1 MTLKA
6 PINAGHMVPN
16 AMEIFIAK
24 RWSDPLMQVGYYKD
38 QDLATAGETS
48 DDVYSNG
55 SLKKI
60 KDWNKVKVSFSL
72 HELTNEKLEILQ
84 LGLISMKAG
93 TVVGE
98 VENFMPGSWSFDK
111 DILLKYSNQDGTPA
125 DVTKVEALIN
135 GVVKPLTKGTDYE
148 VIVTSLGA
156 TAIKLKKGTL
166 LTDTAPVNVKLTV
179 TYSATANDVK
189 VVEHKANSLAKGFV
203 MVLVNEF
210 EYDGKK
216 KSIKLYVEDCQA
228 SKALMKQIAD
238 NDGTTAWIPVEITGT
253 IVKQDNLGFSLA

>member
-1 MTLKA
+1 MTLKT

-16 AMEIFIAK
+16 AMEIFVAK
-24 RWSDPLMQVGYYKD
+24 RWSDPLMQVGFYKD
-38 QDLATAGETS
+38 QEIAAAGESS

-60 KDWNKVKVSFSL
+60 KDGNKVKVNFSL

-84 LGLISMKAG
+84 LGLISMKSG

-98 VENFMPGSWSFDK
+98 VESFMPGAWSFDK
-111 DILLKYSNQDGTPA
+111 DILLKYSNQDGTA
-125 DVTKVEALIN
+125 TEVTKVEALIN
-135 GVVKPLTKGTDYE
+135 GVVKTLVKGTDYD
-148 VIVTSLGA
+148 VVVTSLGS

-179 TYSATANDVK
+179 TYSATANDIK
-189 VVEHKANSLAKGFV
+189 IVEHKENSLAKGFV

-210 EYDGKK
+210 EYEGKK
-216 KSIKLYVEDCQA
+216 KSIKIYVEDCQA
-228 SKALMKQIAD
+228 SKSMMKQISN
-238 NDGTTAWIPVEITGT
+238 NDGTTAGFPVEITGT
-253 IVKQDNLGFSLA
+253 IVKQENLGFSLA